1 MKTLSDT
8 LKLFWTQM
16 GLYESQLPKH
26 PVRERTHAPRY
37 KLWKM
42 ATAMLLMMKRG
53 RKTLLAGEMWQIA
66 CKELS
71 RNSEE
76 EIYRVVRRRL
86 QTWQAQKNQLI
97 EAMHSDSSDIDQ
109 PCIFTQPHSDGKRL
123 LPGFSTLKH
132 WNSSE
137 ETSRGTL
144 FLTFSSVPDLCSL
157 TTLHGWSILL
167 CATIRWCC
175 HI

>member
-1 MKTLSDT
+1 MNLNCPNI
-8 LKLFWTQM
+8 Q
-16 GLYESQLPKH
+16 Y
-26 PVRERTHAPRY
+26 VREHMRQDINFERWPQQCC
-37 KLWKM
+37 WWWWE
-42 ATAMLLMMKRG
+42 G
-53 RKTLLAGEMWQIA
+53 DKTLLAGEMWQIA

-109 PCIFTQPHSDGKRL
+109 PCIFTQPHTDGKRL

-137 ETSRGTL
+137 ETYRRTL
-144 FLTFSSVPDLCSL
+144 FLTFSSVPVLCSL

-167 CATIRWCC
+167 CATIRGCC
-175 HI
+175 HV